1 MDWPVLLEI
10 PFRLALMLAGLLGPG
25 TMLLRALR
33 LPWSLAAAFASS
45 AAILYALVLLFAGT
59 GVPFSL
65 STLAAGLAAVALGL
79 RAVKARPAAAG
90 LSSSFSCFIRLRAWL
105 PLYLAFWA
113 IVAWRLLA
121 QPLSGPDVN
130 FRWSW
135 LAEQM
140 LRFGTL
146 DFYPPRSGADFSR
159 YFWAESIPPE
169 VAGLY
174 AWAYACAGSTHA
186 LWTSPVVAL
195 QLLGLHEMIWR
206 LGSRWGGD
214 LVARRAVLLAA
225 ACPLLTWS
233 VVIGQETGLT
243 ALALVG
249 AAWCLHHLRVEHGRG
264 WIVLAG
270 VFAVVG
276 AGTREYGPVLAG
288 IIVAAAAAA
297 TPLPRSRLAL
307 LAAVALPLALAWPVR
322 VFVLT
327 GNPVYSLGLGGLVP
341 VNVNFADWNDLF
353 RAGNRFDVASAG
365 TWLVLG
371 RYTLLWAFP
380 AVIGSFAIIVLLL
393 QRLPEA
399 RPIAWLVVPVLVLW
413 FISIFYTAGGLFYSL
428 RVLSPALA
436 LLTVVAAYSIG
447 LFVPTG
453 GMAALVSLILV
464 CLVGESLPKT
474 LVLPENPYR
483 VPWRAWAGAAGNLGA
498 AVRAENQ
505 ALLAKLKPLTGR
517 NRVITDNAG
526 LPRVLEG
533 IGTEALPLW
542 TPDVA
547 WLFDSRLPAE
557 EIARRWQRSG
567 LHYVVL
573 TKSKPTGE
581 FIRTHARWRAPYFTV
596 KMLSETDSHMILEV
610 TASAANHP

>member
-1 MDWPVLLEI
+1 MDWPVLLSI
-10 PFRLALMLAGLLGPG
+10 PFRLALMLAGLVVPG
-25 TMLLRALR
+25 SMLLRGVR

-45 AAILYALVLLFAGT
+45 AAILYALVLLFACT

-65 STLAAGLAAVALGL
+65 YTLALGLAAVALGL

-90 LSSSFSCFIRLRAWL
+90 LSSSFSCFTRMRGWL
-105 PLYLAFWA
+105 PLYLAFWI
-113 IVAWRLLA
+113 IVAWRLCD

-146 DFYPPRSGADFSR
+146 DFYPPQRGADFAK
-159 YFWAESIPPE
+159 YFWAESIPPG

-174 AWAYACAGSTHA
+174 AWAYACAGGKQA

-206 LGSRWGGD
+206 LGSRWGGE

-249 AAWCLHHLRVEHGRG
+249 AAWCLHHLRVEHHRG
-264 WIVLAG
+264 WVVLAAI
-270 VFAVVG
+270 FAVIG
-276 AGTREYGPVLAG
+276 AGAREYGPVLALV
-288 IIVAAAAAA
+288 IVAAAAA
-297 TPLPRSRLAL
+297 TPLPRPRLAL
-307 LAAVALPLALAWPVR
+307 LAAVAVPLALAWPLR
-322 VFVLT
+322 VFLLT

-341 VNVNFADWNDLF
+341 VNVNFTDWNDLF
-353 RAGNRFDVASAG
+353 RAGNRFDVGSAG
-365 TWLVLG
+365 TWVELG
-371 RYTLLWAFP
+371 RHALLWAFP
-380 AVIGSFAIIVLLL
+380 AATGFVALIALLG

-399 RPIAWLVVPVLVLW
+399 RSAAWLIAPVAVLW
-413 FISIFYTAGGLFYSL
+413 FVSVFYTAGGLFYSL
-428 RVLSPALA
+428 RVLSPVLA

-447 LFVPTG
+447 LFVPAGAMT
-453 GMAALVSLILV
+453 ALVSAMLA
-464 CLVGESLPKT
+464 CLVVESLPKT

-483 VPWRAWAGAAGNLGA
+483 VPWRQWAGAGDELKA
-498 AVRAENQ
+498 AVRTENQ
-505 ALLAKLKPLTGR
+505 ALLARLQPLAGR
-517 NRVITDNAG
+517 KRVITDNAG
-526 LPRVLEG
+526 LPRVLEE

-542 TPDVA
+542 TPEVA
-547 WLFDSRLPAE
+547 WLFDSQLPAKQ
-557 EIARRWQRSG
+557 IADRWQRSG
-567 LHYVVL
+567 LHYFVL
-573 TKSKPTGE
+573 TKSKPTEE
-581 FIRTHARWRAPYFTV
+581 FLRTHARWRAPYFTV

-610 TASAANHP
+610 EAAPGELR